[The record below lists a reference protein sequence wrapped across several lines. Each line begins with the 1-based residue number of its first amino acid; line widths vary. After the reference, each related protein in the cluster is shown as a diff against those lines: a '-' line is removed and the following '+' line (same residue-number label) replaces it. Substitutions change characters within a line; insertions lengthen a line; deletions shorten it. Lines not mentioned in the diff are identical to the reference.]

1 MAESWKRAAKQ
12 EVSCSEIGSFNWFS
26 NPSFAS
32 SEVDHLPRSA
42 FFFFCLVANVPVI
55 FAKPVLLPLLAQE
68 LNYRARP
75 LWAKRDPG
83 VGKACLHLRDVQ
95 RKVTKKQTCSSHKL
109 EIICKLEECFTAEL
123 PPLIHP
129 SKLIPL
135 QENER
140 SSSSPCNEKKIYM
153 QCEANGI
160 VKPATWLL
168 SVRLTRCPVGASY
181 RADDAVRRRLMGG
194 TDKRVW
200 VKLLPQGSGLFHAV
214 VVCYVCVTVSLLL
227 QSQSG

>member
-1 MAESWKRAAKQ
+1 MFGNRVIQLVHKSVICKFWSR
-12 EVSCSEIGSFNWFS
+12 
-26 NPSFAS
+26 SFAK
-32 SEVDHLPRSA
+32 VRI
-42 FFFFCLVANVPVI
+42 FFLFCLVANVPVI

-109 EIICKLEECFTAEL
+109 KIICKLEECFTAEL

-140 SSSSPCNEKKIYM
+140 SSSSPCNEKKYIY
-153 QCEANGI
+153 
-160 VKPATWLL
+160 
-168 SVRLTRCPVGASY
+168 
-181 RADDAVRRRLMGG
+181 AVRSKWNSK
-194 TDKRVW
+194 TSNVVAFCQVD
-200 VKLLPQGSGLFHAV
+200 LLPCRSKLSSRWRSSETLDGRNWQK
-214 VVCYVCVTVSLLL
+214 SL
-227 QSQSG
+227 G

>member
-1 MAESWKRAAKQ
+1 MAESWERAAKQ
-12 EVSCSEIGSFNWFS
+12 EVSCSEIGSFNWFT

-42 FFFFCLVANVPVI
+42 FFLFCLVANVAVI

-109 EIICKLEECFTAEL
+109 EIIGKLEECFTAEL

-140 SSSSPCNEKKIYM
+140 SSSSPCNEKIY
-153 QCEANGI
+153 I
-160 VKPATWLL
+160 
-168 SVRLTRCPVGASY
+168 Y
-181 RADDAVRRRLMGG
+181 IYAVRSKWNSKTSNVVAFCQVDSLPCRS
-194 TDKRVW
+194 
-200 VKLLPQGSGLFHAV
+200 KLSSRWRSSETLDGRNWQK
-214 VVCYVCVTVSLLL
+214 SL
-227 QSQSG
+227 G